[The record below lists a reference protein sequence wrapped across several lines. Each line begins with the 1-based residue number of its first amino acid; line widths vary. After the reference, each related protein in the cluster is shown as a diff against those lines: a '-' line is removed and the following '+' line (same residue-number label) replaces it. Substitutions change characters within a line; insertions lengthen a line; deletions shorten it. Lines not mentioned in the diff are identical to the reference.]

1 MRTGFTLMELI
12 VVIFIV
18 SLIAGIFVSIYYT
31 VTNSK
36 LAEYTRE
43 EMDDI
48 ESALL
53 DFYRDIGQFPKDTN
67 NVAVDF
73 LDLERKPSTSDRFYG
88 TSALKTWRLNHWAG
102 PYIQDKFGDDNY
114 TRDAWGNYYIYNYTY
129 GNNYCTVTSYGP
141 DGASGGGDDIVYTI
155 SAVEI
160 DDEKED
166 NVQDELDVI
175 QKAVTDYF
183 QATGDNPSSI
193 EDLFEWEVLNMHM
206 DESSWSGGTESVIDS
221 SGMGNNGTPYL
232 GANTT
237 SGLVGRAG
245 SFLGIQDRVIID
257 DASSLDIQ
265 NELTIECWIQ
275 ITVNHS
281 NSWCTMI
288 RKNNAYGL
296 EWGDAGTNRPA
307 FIIWKGGG
315 GSVRLDGSA
324 VSLNEW
330 HYLAAT
336 YDGSEMRLY
345 IDGNLDN
352 TLSTSGQIA
361 TSSATLNLG
370 AWVLEWYRGL
380 IDELKIYRLAL
391 PEDEIL
397 RHYENPGYPRSYF
410 DLHDYTYKYD
420 EWETEYQFRTATVSG
435 TTYRF
440 FYSCGPDREDD
451 SGKDDD
457 ILPRG
462 LEWLRSSL

>member
-1 MRTGFTLMELI
+1 
-12 VVIFIV
+12 
-18 SLIAGIFVSIYYT
+18 
-31 VTNSK
+31 
-36 LAEYTRE
+36 
-43 EMDDI
+43 
-48 ESALL
+48 
-53 DFYRDIGQFPKDTN
+53 
-67 NVAVDF
+67 
-73 LDLERKPSTSDRFYG
+73 
-88 TSALKTWRLNHWAG
+88 
-102 PYIQDKFGDDNY
+102 
-114 TRDAWGNYYIYNYTY
+114 
-129 GNNYCTVTSYGP
+129 
-141 DGASGGGDDIVYTI
+141 
-155 SAVEI
+155 
-160 DDEKED
+160 
-166 NVQDELDVI
+166 
-175 QKAVTDYF
+175 
-183 QATGDNPSSI
+183 
-193 EDLFEWEVLNMHM
+193 
-206 DESSWSGGTESVIDS
+206 
-221 SGMGNNGTPYL
+221 
-232 GANTT
+232 
-237 SGLVGRAG
+237 
-245 SFLGIQDRVIID
+245 
-257 DASSLDIQ
+257 
-265 NELTIECWIQ
+265 
-275 ITVNHS
+275 
-281 NSWCTMI
+281 MI

-307 FIIWKGGG
+307 FIIWKAGG

-410 DLHDYTYKYD
+410 DLHDYAYKYD
-420 EWETEYQFRTATVSG
+420 EWETEYKFRTATVSG

>member
-18 SLIAGIFVSIYYT
+18 SLIAGVFVSIYYT

-43 EMDDI
+43 EMDNI

-53 DFYRDIGQFPKDTN
+53 DFYRDIGQFPEDTN

-88 TSALKTWRLNHWAG
+88 TSALKTWRLNHWDG

-193 EDLFEWEVLNMHM
+193 ENLFEWEVLNMHM

-275 ITVNHS
+275 ITVNHP
-281 NSWCTMI
+281 NSGCTMI

-307 FIIWKGGG
+307 FIIWKAGG

-345 IDGNLDN
+345 IDGNLDKRV
-352 TLSTSGQIA
+352 LSKFPSIY
-361 TSSATLNLG
+361 NLIS
-370 AWVLEWYRGL
+370 E
-380 IDELKIYRLAL
+380 
-391 PEDEIL
+391 P
-397 RHYENPGYPRSYF
+397 S
-410 DLHDYTYKYD
+410 
-420 EWETEYQFRTATVSG
+420 
-435 TTYRF
+435 
-440 FYSCGPDREDD
+440 
-451 SGKDDD
+451 
-457 ILPRG
+457 
-462 LEWLRSSL
+462 